1 MNIEEYLRQRKEE
14 VDGVLLTYL
23 PPPGVC
29 PERLREAMSYSLEA
43 GGKRLRPIL
52 AMAAAETCGGDRHE
66 VLPAACAIEYIH
78 TYSLIHDDLPAM
90 DDDDYR
96 RGKLTSHKVFGEAMA
111 ILAGD
116 ALLTRSFEILTTEGN
131 MEDGLRLA
139 ILREITRSSGT
150 GGMVC
155 GQVADMESEGR
166 EVDLEKVEHIHSCK
180 TGALITS
187 SVRCGALIA
196 GAQPAQLESLTE
208 YGRCLGKAFQIVD
221 DLLDLEGDISQLGKE
236 PGSDLRRGKATYP
249 SVVGVAASRD
259 EAERFGREA
268 KAALEGIPAGAQVL
282 DGIIDYILRRRS

>member
-1 MNIEEYLRQRKEE
+1 MNIEEYLRQRREE

-23 PPPGVC
+23 PPPGAC

-43 GGKRLRPIL
+43 GGKRLRPVL
-52 AMAAAETCGGDRHE
+52 VMAAAETCGGDRQE

-96 RGKLTSHKVFGEAMA
+96 RGKPTSHKVFGEAMA

-116 ALLTRSFEILTTEGN
+116 ALLTRAFEILAVEGD

-139 ILREITRSSGT
+139 VIREITHSSGT

-155 GQVADMESEGR
+155 GQVADMESEGM
-166 EVDLEKVEHIHSCK
+166 EVDRERVEYIHSYK

-196 GAQPAQLESLTE
+196 GAQPARLKSLTE

-221 DLLDLEGDISQLGKE
+221 DLLDLEGDIAQLGKE
-236 PGSDLRRGKATYP
+236 PGSDLRKGKATYP
-249 SVVGVAASRD
+249 SVVGVEASRE
-259 EAERFGREA
+259 EALRFGLEA
-268 KAALEGIPAGAQVL
+268 KAALEGLPDGAPVL
-282 DGIIDYILRRRS
+282 DGMIDYILRRRS